1 MKVTMHNS
9 LTRVLTSLGAIALLT
24 LPPVAAA
31 EEPQWQLET
40 ADEDIRIYSRPVEG
54 SPFLAVKAVTRMTA
68 PLKSVVHE
76 MGDGNGCAKW
86 RSMCKSSRILEEVS
100 ERERYV
106 YVVLDLPWPLSD
118 RDMVVHSRA
127 SVDEGAQTV
136 SVTFE
141 TVSDRLP
148 PQDLVRAESSASY
161 TIQAIEEQVVE
172 FTYIMHTDLGGKVPV
187 DQFNSRLLDATRKD
201 MQQLL
206 KLIEG

>member
-1 MKVTMHNS
+1 MNIAMRNS
-9 LTRVLTSLGAIALLT
+9 LTRILASLWALALLT
-24 LPPVAAA
+24 LPPVSAA
-31 EEPQWQLET
+31 EEPPWQLET
-40 ADEDIRIYSRPVEG
+40 EDQDIRIYSRPVAG
-54 SPFLAVKAVTRMTA
+54 SPFLAVKAVTRITA
-68 PLKSVVHE
+68 PLQSVIDE
-76 MGDGNGCAKW
+76 MGDGEGCAKW
-86 RSMCKSSRILEEVS
+86 RSMCKSSRILEQVS

-127 SVDEGAQTV
+127 SVDEAAQTV

-161 TIQAIEEQVVE
+161 TIKAIEQQVVE

-187 DQFNSRLLDATRKD
+187 DQFNSRMLDSTRKD
-201 MQQLL
+201 MQRLL
-206 KLIEG
+206 KLLKG

>member
-1 MKVTMHNS
+1 MKIRGYASKTGVLAS
-9 LTRVLTSLGAIALLT
+9 LWGLALL
-24 LPPVAAA
+24 LFSLASVA

-40 ADEDIRIYSRPVEG
+40 EDGAIRIYSRPVEG
-54 SPFLAVKAVTRMTA
+54 SPFLAVKAITRIEA
-68 PLKSVVHE
+68 PLQSVLNE
-76 MGDGNGCAKW
+76 LGNGDGCAKW
-86 RSMCKSSRILEEVS
+86 RGMCKSSRILEQVS

-127 SVDEGAQTV
+127 SVDQGSQAV

-161 TIQAIEEQVVE
+161 TIEAIEEQVVE

-187 DQFNSRLLDATRKD
+187 DQFNSRMLDATRKD
-201 MQQLL
+201 MQRLL
-206 KLIEG
+206 KLVQG